1 MKKSSKVRIYT
12 IDGIKYTVKMTK
24 VKYTEAFSDE
34 TNCFTGTLQIKT
46 PTKTYSLECSNRG
59 CGGETDVDCYGE
71 NKEIFEILNN
81 YLKKFKNV
89 AFIDIMKRI
98 YNVEVDEAN
107 YYYYMSVVSLVNELV
122 DECING

>member
-24 VKYTEAFSDE
+24 LKYIKELSDE

-59 CGGETDVDCYGE
+59 CGGETDVDWYGE

-81 YLKKFKNV
+81 HLKKLKNV
-89 AFIDIMKRI
+89 AFIDIMKRL
-98 YNVEVDEAN
+98 YNVEVNETS
-107 YYYYMSVVSLVNELV
+107 YFYYMSVVCLVDELV
-122 DECING
+122 DECIYG